1 MANLQFTFKTDW
13 GPLEGMEGDSFF
25 HQDNLFIVAEGLGG
39 DYGGKIARDIS
50 CRVISDS
57 FFKYISE
64 IHAPA
69 EAIIQALID
78 ANQAFIDEAKKLDS
92 KIAASVSVV
101 YIENHIMYF
110 SHLGDSRV
118 YCIQGSKINQ
128 LTRDHTLQEEAPIAP
143 PKSNDSR
150 IMQALTEGLGINQQ
164 PNIEVKK
171 YPLERRD
178 LVILTTDGFTSR
190 ISNKEI
196 LRYSQ
201 KYRNIETMSHN
212 ILELAWKKGG
222 NQDMTLGIIRYG
234 VFSRATKA
242 LITAYTSFALV
253 IVLVFVWYLA
263 QFGGDKTGT
272 ESTIAGKKVASTL
285 DEPKQDR
292 PQAEIINKQTKKI
305 KKPTPTAPSI
315 KGEKSIADVN
325 VEHINVFLE
334 KWKSAWEN
342 TAGNVQNMN
351 QYISLY
357 SKDFLSRGMN
367 RDAWKKD
374 KRSKGSRKKW
384 IRVGI
389 DRLKISEPSA
399 DNTITVSFF
408 QKYSSSN
415 YSSQSNKVLILR
427 KENNEWKIYREISD

>member
-1 MANLQFTFKTDW
+1 MANLHFTFKTDW

-25 HQDNLFIVAEGLGG
+25 YKDNLFIVVEGLGG

-57 FFKYISE
+57 FFQHMSE

-69 EAIIQALID
+69 EAITQALLET
-78 ANQAFIDEAKKLDS
+78 NQAFIDEAKRLES
-92 KIAASVSVV
+92 KIVASVSVV
-101 YIENHIMYF
+101 YIQDHIMYF
-110 SHLGDSRV
+110 SHLGDSRI
-118 YCIQGSKINQ
+118 YSIHGSKINQ

-143 PKSNDSR
+143 LKSNDSR

-222 NQDMTLGIIRYG
+222 NQGMTLGIIRYG

-242 LITAYTSFALV
+242 IITAYTSFALV
-253 IVLVFVWYLA
+253 IVLVVVWYLA
-263 QFGGDKTGT
+263 QFGGQKTGT
-272 ESTIAGKKVASTL
+272 EKTITASKVQQTL
-285 DEPKQDR
+285 KEPKKDR
-292 PQAEIINKQTKKI
+292 PQTEITNKQTKKI
-305 KKPTPTAPSI
+305 IKPAPLTPVV
-315 KGEKSIADVN
+315 KEEKSISDVN
-325 VEHINVFLE
+325 NKSINAFLE
-334 KWKSAWEN
+334 KWKSAWEK
-342 TAGNVQNMN
+342 TAGKAPNMN
-351 QYISLY
+351 TYISFY
-357 SKDFLSRGMN
+357 SRDFLSRGMN

-374 KRSKGSRKKW
+374 KSSKGSRKQW

-389 DRLKISEPSA
+389 ERIKISEPSE
-399 DNTITVSFF
+399 DNTVKVSFF

-415 YSSQSNKVLILR
+415 YSSQSEKVLILK

>member
-13 GPLEGMEGDSFF
+13 GPQEGIEEDSFF
-25 HQDNLFIVAEGLGG
+25 HKDNLFIVVEGLGG

-50 CRVISDS
+50 CQVISDS
-57 FFKYISE
+57 FFKNMSE
-64 IHAPA
+64 IQAPA
-69 EAIIQALID
+69 EAITQALLE
-78 ANQAFIDEAKKLDS
+78 ANQAFIDEAKRLES

-101 YIENHIMYF
+101 YIQDHIMYF
-110 SHLGDSRV
+110 SHLGDSRI
-118 YCIQGSKINQ
+118 YCIHGSKINQ

-178 LVILTTDGFTSR
+178 LVILTTEGFTSR

-212 ILELAWKKGG
+212 ILEMAWKKGG
-222 NQDMTLGIIRYG
+222 NQGMTLGIIRYG

-242 LITAYTSFALV
+242 IITAYTSFALV
-253 IVLVFVWYLA
+253 IVLVIVWYLS
-263 QFGGDKTGT
+263 QFGGQKIGT
-272 ESTIAGKKVASTL
+272 ESTITVKKEESIL
-285 DEPKQDR
+285 DEQKQAR
-292 PQAEIINKQTKKI
+292 PQTEVIVKQTKKI
-305 KKPTPTAPSI
+305 QQPTPPAPLI
-315 KGEKSIADVN
+315 KEEKSVSAAN
-325 VEHINVFLE
+325 VERINAFLE

-342 TAGNVQNMN
+342 TAGKAPNMN
-351 QYISLY
+351 TYISLY
-357 SKDFLSRGMN
+357 SKDFLSGGMN

-374 KRSKGSRKKW
+374 KLSKGSRKKW
-384 IRVGI
+384 MRVGI
-389 DRLKISEPSA
+389 DRIKISEPSK
-399 DNTITVSFF
+399 DNTIKVSFF

-415 YSSQSNKVLILR
+415 YSSQSNKVLILK
-427 KENNEWKIYREISD
+427 KENNEWKIIREISD